1 MKFKGMF
8 KALFGADEEESGFVG
23 LQLVIL
29 NSVED
34 NIRARIHSAIAAIP
48 SEQSAGQKWKFYK
61 ETSDVLLELLP
72 FAEYGYWDVIDNPQ
86 TAEQEFN
93 QWVDDIDSSAI
104 DQETGGAT
112 EDWNDTDRIDTDKHY
127 IVVSILFLL
136 QQKNSFKKLNEF
148 ADSVEESA
156 INDRTTYSSLLQR
169 IKQID
174 FTTCISDAIF
184 VMPGNDTDGFSWTDM
199 RAEGW
204 EYLKPIF

>member
-1 MKFKGMF
+1 M
-8 KALFGADEEESGFVG
+8 FGADEEESGFIG

-29 NSVED
+29 NSTED
-34 NIRARIHSAIAAIP
+34 SIRERIHSAIAAIP

-61 ETSDVLLELLP
+61 DTADLLLELLP
-72 FAEYGYWDVIDNPQ
+72 YAEYGYWDVIDNPE
-86 TAEQEFN
+86 TAEKEFN
-93 QWVDDIDSSAI
+93 QWVDDIDSSSI

-112 EDWNDTDRIDTDKHY
+112 EDWNDTDRIEIDKHY
-127 IVVSILFLL
+127 IVVSLLFLL
-136 QQKNSFKKLNEF
+136 QQKASFKKINEF

-156 INDRTTYSSLLQR
+156 INDRATYSSLLQR
-169 IKQID
+169 LRQID
-174 FTTCISDAIF
+174 FTTCISDAVF